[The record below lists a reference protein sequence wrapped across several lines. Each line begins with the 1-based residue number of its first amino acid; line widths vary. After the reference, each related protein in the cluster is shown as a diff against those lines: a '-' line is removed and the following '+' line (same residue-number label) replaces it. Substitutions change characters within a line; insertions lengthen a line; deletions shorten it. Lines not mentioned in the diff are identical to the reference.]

1 MKRNALRQL
10 GVFASLIFGLSL
22 FSCGENPTPEN
33 PDVEPGTLGSVDEI
47 AVAAKKVADSLD
59 NDYSKYIIIY
69 NEEGKTN
76 YTDRAA
82 YLWTSSGK
90 TSNSTFTNITQDGY
104 SFGYFVIYDGTTL
117 ASGIPDEVK
126 TALDTGNNIKAI
138 VKNPGDGWTWQTVDN
153 ELSTSLGV
161 KHFLITSVAK
171 SQTPGSVVSIPQ
183 AGFEPM
189 ITKAS
194 SISATTIKI
203 DLSVSYGLEIT
214 ASSSG
219 FILKDENGAEVAI
232 IDSVNYANQKN
243 RNRNNATSVLLTT
256 GARLSKDS
264 TYYVSHSSF
273 KPESGTKVAPIGIVK
288 DSVFYSGDDLGLT
301 LDGNKA
307 TFKTWAP
314 VATEVKLLVYSSVI
328 DVGTFNADSVKA
340 TTVGSLD
347 DKELLGSP
355 AQTYTMTKDES
366 TNVWTCT
373 IDDVSSY
380 KYYKYQI
387 VNNGTVYYVSD
398 IWGKSCSADAIAS
411 QIVDINSASEAIPSS
426 TTDTTYGTK
435 EGYYNPF
442 GNSGTESKAY
452 TDAIIYEMHVTDWSY
467 AETGDITSNVG
478 KYLTIANG
486 DKVIK
491 HVKELGV
498 THVQIL
504 PVFEF
509 AETNANTKY
518 NWGYNPYHYNV
529 PEGRYVTEGYTDG
542 TQAVKELRELI
553 AKFHEAG
560 IAVNMDVVYN
570 HTNGTGGGSLYDST
584 VPTYFY
590 RFDDSGNYSNGTGC
604 GNEIDTEAAMSK
616 KYIIDSLKH
625 WMLDYHFNGFRF
637 DLMGCIS
644 KETMSEIYD
653 ALHEIDPN
661 VLVYGEPWTG
671 GTAAVVNGAT
681 QAVSS
686 STGYG
691 AGAFDDDFRDAI
703 KGAEFGGFK
712 QGHVQK
718 ANSDDGIVLGLVGD
732 SGKSKRNETGVLSL
746 GINYVECH
754 DNFTLFDKLAI
765 SYWQNQDSTGK
776 REQNGTTTSGDLFN
790 RIGETGLVE
799 VKKEDTLAASYV
811 MLAQGMAFMNGGQEF
826 LRTKRGNE
834 NSYNTSNTTKST
846 TNGIDLSYA
855 ETYADVYNTYKG
867 LIALRQSDT
876 ATFGGNKNAKAE
888 TVSEGVT
895 KYTTGDYLVY
905 FNASEKTA
913 NIDVSGY
920 TKLVDVTSGSVTES
934 TTLPTTVEA
943 KSFVILKK

>member
-1 MKRNALRQL
+1 MKKIKML
-10 GVFASLIFGLSL
+10 GVFAMFIFVTSL
-22 FSCGENPTPEN
+22 FGCGGGDLNSES
-33 PDVEPGTLGSVDEI
+33 PDVEPGTLGIVDEI
-47 AVAAKKVADSLD
+47 ALAAQKVADSLD
-59 NDYSKYIIIY
+59 SDYSKYIIIY
-69 NEEGKTN
+69 SE
-76 YTDRAA
+76 D
-82 YLWTSSGK
+82 GK
-90 TSNSTFTNITQDGY
+90 TSYSDRGLYIWTSAGKTSTNSLTDISQDGH
-104 SFGYFVIYDGTTL
+104 SFGYMVFYDGSSL
-117 ASGIPDEVK
+117 ADGLPDELK
-126 TALDTGNNIKAI
+126 AALDSDPAKDVKVI
-138 VKNPGDGWTWQTVDN
+138 VKNLGENWSWQTPDN

-161 KHFLITSVAK
+161 KHFLITSAATSK
-171 SQTPGSVVSIPQ
+171 ESSSVVSIPK

-189 ITKAS
+189 ITKAAS
-194 SISATTIKI
+194 QSATKIKV
-203 DLSVSYGLEIT
+203 DLSVSFGLET
-214 ASSSG
+214 SADSNG
-219 FILKDENGAEVAI
+219 FIVKDENDAEVSVV
-232 IDSVNYANQKN
+232 DVVNYEYQNN

-256 GARLSKDS
+256 SSALSEKS
-264 TYYVSHSSF
+264 TYYVSHPRF
-273 KPESGTKVAPIGIVK
+273 KPDSGVKVIPIGIVK
-288 DSVFYSGDDLGLT
+288 GAATYSEDDLGLT
-301 LDGNKA
+301 LEGSRA

-314 VATEVKLLVYSSVI
+314 IATEVKLLVYNSAS
-328 DVGTFNADSVKA
+328 DVGTFNADAVKA
-340 TTVGSLD
+340 KTVGSLD

-355 AQTYTMTKDES
+355 AQTFSMTKDPA
-366 TNVWTCT
+366 TNVWTYT
-373 IDDVSSY
+373 IENVSPY

-387 VNNGTVYYVSD
+387 MNNGTTYYVSD

-411 QIVDINSASEAIPSS
+411 QIVDINSAVEAIPSS
-426 TTDTTYGTK
+426 STDSSYGTK

-442 GNSGTESKAY
+442 GSSGRESKAY

-467 AETGDITSNVG
+467 AETGDLSSNVG

-509 AETNANTKY
+509 AETNANTEY

-590 RFDDSGNYSNGTGC
+590 RFDDSGNYSNGSGC
-604 GNEIDTEAAMSK
+604 GNEIDTEVTMSK
-616 KYIIDSLKH
+616 KYIIESLKH

-681 QAVSS
+681 QAVFS

-712 QGHVQK
+712 QGQVQE
-718 ANSDDGIVLGLVGD
+718 ANSDGGIVLGLVGE
-732 SGKSKRNETGVLSL
+732 SGKNKRNETGILSL

-754 DNFTLFDKLAI
+754 DNYTLFDKLAI
-765 SYWQNQDSTGK
+765 SYLEKKSY
-776 REQNGTTTSGDLFN
+776 SGDLFN
-790 RIGETGLVE
+790 RIGADGLTE
-799 VKKEDTLAASYV
+799 VKKEDTLSAAYV
-811 MLAQGMAFMNGGQEF
+811 FLAQGMAFMNGGQEF
-826 LRTKRGNE
+826 LRTKRGNKD
-834 NSYNTSNTTKST
+834 SYKASNTSRNT
-846 TNGIDLSYA
+846 TNGISLSYA

-867 LIALRQSDT
+867 LIALRQSNT

-888 TVSEGVT
+888 TISKGVT

-905 FNASEKTA
+905 FNATSLAA
-913 NIDVSGY
+913 NINVSGY
-920 TKLVDVTSGSVTES
+920 TQLVDVTSGSVVES
-934 TTLPTTVEA
+934 TKIPTSVAA